1 MKFAVLTFLSIIALF
16 LAFTV
21 VFLETSSTAYG
32 VSYEWHGERGYSV
45 VQGNPIAI
53 IDELQSRQIRIINIS
68 PIR

>member
-1 MKFAVLTFLSIIALF
+1 MKFVVLTFLLIIALF

-21 VFLETSSTAYG
+21 VFLETSPTAYG

-45 VQGNPIAI
+45 VQDDPTAI
-53 IDELQSRQIRIINIS
+53 IDELQSRQFKIINIS